1 MKMADDGNGKIVK
14 FPVRPVRYRLR
25 DEITIPPRPWIARG
39 LLLRKQLTCMIAAGG
54 TGKSIF
60 GLIVAFHLAA
70 GRDFGPYK
78 CVNGPKRVA
87 IISVEE
93 DSDELDR
100 RLHAIA
106 KVFKFDD
113 DAAANLFIV
122 HMESP
127 IIATSDRRG
136 VVSATEIAAELEK
149 QLSRLVVDVI
159 MIDPFVEVWNGDEN
173 SNSQVRS
180 ALAVIRSF
188 CRRMDCACL
197 LMHHVKKGGVTPG
210 DIDAGR
216 GASSLGGLVRIAH
229 TITNMSK
236 EEATALGVTKP
247 KGIVRVDHA
256 KGNYLPPPETAAWFE
271 FKSIELNNADE
282 RYGSVGDHVGV
293 LVNWTPP
300 GVFDGI
306 TYEKIDQILDTIIAG
321 TPDHERWTLAS
332 QSKDRFVGKIIAEVA
347 EISEDRAAR
356 IASAWKKSGLLYEQ
370 EYLSGAQR
378 KTRKGVFVDASKRP
392 SATAEE

>member
-1 MKMADDGNGKIVK
+1 MAGDDRGNIVK

-25 DEITIPPRPWIARG
+25 DEMTIPARPWIARG

-70 GRDFGPYK
+70 GRDFHPYK

-93 DSDELDR
+93 DQDELDR

-106 KVFKFDD
+106 KVFQFDD

-136 VVSATEIAAELEK
+136 IVAATDIAAELEK
-149 QLSRLVVDVI
+149 QLGRLVVDVI
-159 MIDPFVEVWNGDEN
+159 MIDPFVEVWNGNEN
-173 SNSQVRS
+173 DNSQVRS
-180 ALAVIRSF
+180 ALGVIRGF
-188 CRRMDCACL
+188 CRRMDAACL

-236 EEATALGVTKP
+236 DEAATLNVSNP

-271 FKSIELNNADE
+271 FKSIELDNADE

-293 LVNWTPP
+293 LLPWTPP
-300 GVFDGI
+300 GVFDGVS
-306 TYEKIDQILDTIIAG
+306 YVVIDRILDAIITG
-321 TPDHERWTLAS
+321 TDDGEKWTLAP
-332 QSKDRFVGKIIAEVA
+332 QSKDRFVGNVIAEMA
-347 EISEDRAAR
+347 ELSGEQASR
-356 IASAWKKSGLLYEQ
+356 IAKAWQRSGLLYEE
-370 EYLSGAQR
+370 EYFSNAQR
-378 KTRKGVFVDASKRP
+378 KMRKGAFVDASKRP
-392 SATAEE
+392 SPTAETES